1 MQILRKPLLQI
12 VYRVAASYHRAV
24 IQPVSDAA
32 YHSTRIVV
40 VGAGAFGGWTA
51 LELRRRGVAVTLVD
65 AWGPGNARASS
76 GGETR
81 IIRATYGQRAIYT
94 RMTLRAL
101 ELWRDF
107 DRRRELL
114 RETGVLWMFGEDD
127 SFGHESAAV
136 LAAHG
141 ASLDPLSL
149 TEAAARYRQVSF
161 DGVRSVFFERD
172 AGYLFA
178 RRACELVVSFSH
190 CVAKAARPPR
200 GVPHVCYCF
209 TPMRYAWHMRDAY
222 FEGARFGRL
231 KARLA
236 DVLLARLREWD
247 RATADRACTDRDGCL
262 TLEGN
267 VRVSN
272 SKEQVEVEC
281 GKVKLKL
288 HEEKILKTG
297 VISCPGLVP

>member
-24 IQPVSDAA
+24 IQPVSAAA

-114 RETGVLWMFGEDD
+114 RETGVRDYRATPGNL
-127 SFGHESAAV
+127 
-136 LAAHG
+136 G
-141 ASLDPLSL
+141 AWLL
-149 TEAAARYRQVSF
+149 RQ
-161 DGVRSVFFERD
+161 D
-172 AGYLFA
+172 
-178 RRACELVVSFSH
+178 
-190 CVAKAARPPR
+190 
-200 GVPHVCYCF
+200 
-209 TPMRYAWHMRDAY
+209 
-222 FEGARFGRL
+222 EGARTGFLLLTLWDRRESIAAFAGNPIE
-231 KARLA
+231 
-236 DVLLARLREWD
+236 LARYYD
-247 RATADRACTDRDGCL
+247 QDRDYLLDFRKTVEHFDVAGL
-262 TLEGN
+262 WDAGSDLQ
-267 VRVSN
+267 RVA
-272 SKEQVEVEC
+272 
-281 GKVKLKL
+281 
-288 HEEKILKTG
+288 
-297 VISCPGLVP
+297 